1 MGESNDRSVADFLA
15 LAVGLVVAVLAFIWT
30 WRNFGPGWA
39 IGTAFLMV
47 PETIGYVAAMA
58 TRMVLGVLVP

>member
-1 MGESNDRSVADFLA
+1 MDENNDRSVADFLA
-15 LAVGLVVAVLAFIWT
+15 VAVGLVVTVLVFIWT

-47 PETIGYVAAMA
+47 PETIGYVAAMG
-58 TRMVLGVLVP
+58 TRMVLGVLAP